1 MVGGRSV
8 QTESSLGRDRAT
20 ANLALALK
28 LQDDQ
33 ERAQQGETQV
43 QEQPQHEQQCLSQQ
57 LEESRVR
64 ALELRAALT
73 LQSAWRGRRGRARAE
88 AQAVEMLQQNQEE
101 LNKLLAEL
109 ELQQRNQQ
117 LAELQRLE
125 SQLAELQTQKQLSLS
140 PTAAEASEEA
150 EPPER
155 ASRAVDMGNV
165 TKTQISPPG
174 TTRAQVQ
181 LTSPVRTTTW
191 SPNFGRHPSA
201 AVFKEKDDL
210 RWMRPRRE
218 N

>member
-1 MVGGRSV
+1 MCGRNRV
-8 QTESSLGRDRAT
+8 T
-20 ANLALALK
+20 ANLAQALK
-28 LQDDQ
+28 LQNDQ
-33 ERAQQGETQV
+33 DRALQGETQV
-43 QEQPQHEQQCLSQQ
+43 REQPQDEQQRLTEQ
-57 LEESRVR
+57 LEDLIKEESRVR

-117 LAELQRLE
+117 QTELHRLE
-125 SQLAELQTQKQLSLS
+125 SQLAELSTQKQLSLS
-140 PTAAEASEEA
+140 PIAAEILEEA
-150 EPPER
+150 EPPKR
-155 ASRAVDMGNV
+155 SRRAVEMGTV
-165 TKTQISPPG
+165 TKQQVLPSG
-174 TTRAQVQ
+174 TTRGQVQ

-201 AVFKEKDDL
+201 AVFKENDDL
-210 RWMRPRRE
+210 RWSRPRRE

>member
-1 MVGGRSV
+1 M
-8 QTESSLGRDRAT
+8 
-20 ANLALALK
+20 
-28 LQDDQ
+28 
-33 ERAQQGETQV
+33 
-43 QEQPQHEQQCLSQQ
+43 QEQPQHEQRCLSQQ
-57 LEESRVR
+57 LEDLVDEREESRVR

-109 ELQQRNQQ
+109 ELQQRTQQ

>member
-1 MVGGRSV
+1 
-8 QTESSLGRDRAT
+8 
-20 ANLALALK
+20 
-28 LQDDQ
+28 
-33 ERAQQGETQV
+33 
-43 QEQPQHEQQCLSQQ
+43 
-57 LEESRVR
+57 
-64 ALELRAALT
+64 
-73 LQSAWRGRRGRARAE
+73 
-88 AQAVEMLQQNQEE
+88 MLQQNQEE

-109 ELQQRNQQ
+109 ELQQRTQQ

-165 TKTQISPPG
+165 TKTQIPPPG